1 MGDSVWKKKIRKD
14 VTTLHHNIETK
25 LFHIFNIL
33 CMQAQN
39 NCETDPNQEIP
50 NFTTASIVTN
60 NNVVFLA
67 NLKRDI
73 IDKDTKEG
81 NNRCKNEPMKKLI
94 IKVLYFSKF
103 WQNKNNC
110 TTSTNC
116 CKIKFCNCP
125 KELQLPLIISV
136 PNPRGNKDILN
147 RPLWFLVPV
156 KVWTWIRVLSQLV
169 FLKTGI
175 VLFNFIRHAKFK
187 EKTSIWF

>member
-1 MGDSVWKKKIRKD
+1 
-14 VTTLHHNIETK
+14 
-25 LFHIFNIL
+25 
-33 CMQAQN
+33 MQAQN

-103 WQNKNNC
+103 
-110 TTSTNC
+110 
-116 CKIKFCNCP
+116 
-125 KELQLPLIISV
+125 
-136 PNPRGNKDILN
+136 
-147 RPLWFLVPV
+147 
-156 KVWTWIRVLSQLV
+156 
-169 FLKTGI
+169 
-175 VLFNFIRHAKFK
+175 
-187 EKTSIWF
+187 